1 MRHNPQPL
9 HIRGRRVSILQGR
22 HAVGGPFATVM
33 DYFIREDTPW
43 LVLQLPDGRRTAA
56 PATQTDLPA
65 DTFAAMTQRPLLQ
78 AAALPEMA
86 RLWQKLRPHRIKK
99 RKG

>member
-1 MRHNPQPL
+1 
-9 HIRGRRVSILQGR
+9 
-22 HAVGGPFATVM
+22 VGGPFATVM

-43 LVLQLPDGRRTAA
+43 LVLQLPDGRRIAT
-56 PATQTDLPA
+56 PATQTDLPP
-65 DTFAAMTQRPLLQ
+65 DTFPPMAQRPLLP

-86 RLWQKLRPHRIKK
+86 RLWQKLRPRPTKN

>member
-1 MRHNPQPL
+1 MRHHPQPL
-9 HIRGRRVSILQGR
+9 HLRGQRVSILQGR
-22 HAVGGPFATVM
+22 HEVGGPFATVM

-56 PATQTDLPA
+56 PATQTDLPPN
-65 DTFAAMTQRPLLQ
+65 TFPAVRRCPLLQ

-86 RLWQKLRPHRIKK
+86 RLWQKLRPRRTKK

>member
-1 MRHNPQPL
+1 MQHNPQPL
-9 HIRGRRVSILQGR
+9 QLRGRRVSILQGR

-33 DYFIREDTPW
+33 DYFFREDTPW

-56 PATQTDLPA
+56 PATQTDLPP
-65 DTFAAMTQRPLLQ
+65 DTLPSMTRRPLLQ

-86 RLWQKLRPHRIKK
+86 RLGQKLRPRRTQK